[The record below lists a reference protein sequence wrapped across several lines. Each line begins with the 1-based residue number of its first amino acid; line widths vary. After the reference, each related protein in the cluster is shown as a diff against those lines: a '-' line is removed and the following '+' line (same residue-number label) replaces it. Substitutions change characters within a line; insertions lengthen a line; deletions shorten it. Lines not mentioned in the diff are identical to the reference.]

1 MRPRDTL
8 ELLVLAALWGASFL
22 FMRQAAPEFGPVALI
37 FVRVLLAALFLWPV
51 LAWRGQGRELL
62 RHAGPIAVVGLLGSA
77 LPFVLIAWALLSLT
91 AGFASIVNATAALW
105 AALVA
110 RLWFGERLTRMRAA
124 GLAIGFVGVG
134 VLVSGNA
141 GFHGEHIALSV
152 VAGLLATLSYGVAA
166 NYTRR
171 YLTGVSSLAIT
182 TGGQLA
188 AALALAPVA
197 AWLWPAGEI
206 SARAWTA
213 AAMLAVACTAVAYI
227 LYFRLI
233 ANIGPTRAIA
243 VTFLIP
249 AFGMGWGVLVLDE
262 ALGLRML
269 AGAGVIL
276 AGTALATGLVDGDR
290 LRRWARRLR
299 SGPMA

>member
-1 MRPRDTL
+1 MRPRDTA
-8 ELLVLAALWGASFL
+8 ELCMLAALWGASFL
-22 FMRQAAPEFGPVALI
+22 FMRQAAPDFGPVGLI
-37 FVRVLLAALFLWPV
+37 FVRVLFAALFLLPILV
-51 LAWRGQGRELL
+51 WRGQAGELL
-62 RHAGPIAVVGLLGSA
+62 RHAGPLAVVGLLNSA

-91 AGFASIVNATAALW
+91 AGFASIVNATAPLW

-110 RLWFGERLTRMRAA
+110 WLWFGERLTRWRAA

-134 VLVSGNA
+134 VLVSGKA

-152 VAGLLATLSYGVAA
+152 AAGLLATLSYGVSA
-166 NYTRR
+166 NYTQR
-171 YLTGVSSLAIT
+171 YLTGVSSLAIA

-188 AALALAPVA
+188 AALVLAPLA

-206 SARAWTA
+206 GVQAWVAVTV
-213 AAMLAVACTAVAYI
+213 LAIACTSVAYI

-233 ANIGPTRAIA
+233 ANIGPARAIA

-249 AFGMGWGVLVLDE
+249 AFGMGWGVLILDE

-276 AGTALATGLVDGDR
+276 AGTALATGLVDGGR
-290 LRRWARRLR
+290 LQRWAARLGGR
-299 SGPMA
+299 AV